1 MDFGA
6 PRARRKGALSILDSL
21 RGASALVVVASHSVA
36 LLLTGSILVLP
47 LHLGYAAHA
56 AVIMFFLISGFC
68 IHYSQ
73 SVTAHYAPQAASSGI
88 NLGRYARRRL
98 RRIYP
103 PFLLAI
109 VLTIGFDWLG
119 ARLNPGF
126 YAAATRYDFI
136 NYSVSVGHYSLR
148 TLGGNL
154 LMQGGLF
161 TRTFGT
167 NGPLWSLSY
176 EFWFYVLYP
185 LLWFTAGHRGAG
197 RAAVPVALVSV
208 GGLAVLHLVGP
219 IYLVPAL
226 AAWGIWFG
234 GAILADLH
242 VGRLRARSRAVYAF
256 CLAGAVVAFALYR
269 TLGDLGFLDYTLAFV
284 FAAFLNL
291 VLSTRGGAPLAG
303 ITLVARALS
312 PLGRISYSLYLAHF
326 PWLLLLSSWWLSHHD
341 SLPHSPLLAVVGAA
355 SSLALASVTWFL
367 VERRFADAGPEM
379 TRPARLA
386 ADPVISADVIAGAVT
401 REGAATGG
409 GVPGRGDG

>member
-1 MDFGA
+1 MGVGA

-21 RGASALVVVASHSVA
+21 RGASALVVVASHSAA
-36 LLLTGSILVLP
+36 LLLTGSILLLP

-73 SVTAHYAPQAASSGI
+73 SVTAHYAPEAARSGI
-88 NLGRYARRRL
+88 NLARYARRRF

-103 PFLLAI
+103 PFVLAI
-109 VLTIGFDWLG
+109 VLTIAFDWLG
-119 ARLNPGF
+119 ARLNPDV

-136 NYSVSVGHYSLR
+136 NYSVSVGHHSLR

-185 LLWFTAGHRGAG
+185 LLWFTAGRRGAG
-197 RAAVPVALVSV
+197 RAAVPVALVSI
-208 GGLAVLHLVGP
+208 GGLVVLHLVGP

-242 VGRLRARSRAVYAF
+242 VGRLQVRTGTVYAL
-256 CLAGAVVAFALYR
+256 CLAAAVVAYGLYR
-269 TLGDLGFLDYTLAFV
+269 TLGDLGFLDYALAFV

-291 VLSTRGGAPLAG
+291 VLSTRGGVTMAG
-303 ITLVARALS
+303 ITVVARALS
-312 PLGRISYSLYLAHF
+312 PLGRISYSLYLVHF
-326 PWLLLLSSWWLSHHD
+326 PWLLLLSAWWLSHHN
-341 SLPHSPLLAVVGAA
+341 SLPGSPLLAVGGVA
-355 SSLALASVTWFL
+355 SSLALASVSWL
-367 VERRFADAGPEM
+367 AVERRFTDARPEM
-379 TRPARLA
+379 TRPTRLA
-386 ADPVISADVIAGAVT
+386 AEPVISADAVNGAVGG
-401 REGAATGG
+401 EGAAAGG
-409 GVPGRGDG
+409 GVPGGGGG